1 MLNHH
6 YSIIVNHLRI
16 CPCRICVDRISDI
29 DLEESKMSGEGT
41 MSIVANKVA
50 VNKNIEIAEGV
61 KFTIERK

>member
-1 MLNHH
+1 M
-6 YSIIVNHLRI
+6 
-16 CPCRICVDRISDI
+16 DRISDI
-29 DLEESKMSGEGT
+29 DLEESKMAGEGT